1 MEVEEEVGSE
11 SSNREGEWRLLSKDL
26 ADLPAPTIPSSA
38 SSSLPSPSSERHVQ
52 HAVSTARKGVSVTE
66 SDRISAAENAGQTMS
81 KVVAREDIPADKGLD
96 FSNEAE
102 KRFVKSAE
110 SALPTRSHDT
120 SRPASA
126 SFTPKALSQTA
137 QPLCTAT
144 ASISSPE
151 PLLRGGT
158 ARRAE
163 ARGASNEVDKA
174 RQMLQNM
181 SPMTFAKEAE
191 ASSSVELA
199 LSMELL
205 GVACASP
212 GMQPP
217 QKSLLTKIV
226 ALEQQVLALKALH
239 VHVRRRWED
248 NRVQRCRL
256 AAARGAWDAWHM
268 AVFEVQ
274 MQHYMTEQ
282 IAVGLRAASRG
293 LHAACEQCRLSD
305 ALRRHA
311 VKRQRVILARLYSDR
326 QRRRLRSAVAAWGV
340 EGLAERRRARAADQA
355 ADKMR
360 TRHKTQKLAAAID
373 AWTGHTHTAVTR
385 RQRVCHATLAHAY
398 RTAHQMVRAW
408 RAGLE
413 RARARAH
420 SARATQRRAC
430 RRRAL
435 VAWQG
440 WRRFVTGR
448 HLLAHCVMLAT
459 VLGLRRG
466 WRRWRAAV
474 VAAHERMRRV
484 RCIRR
489 LVRRR
494 ASKALDDWRRCRLS
508 DAYMHSCFL
517 FLCTQ
522 TRSLSLSLSRAR
534 ALSLICTR
542 INARTRARAH
552 THTHTHTKTGGSA
565 TQRDGGGT
573 SRERCDGIG
582 GEQRELQ

>member
-1 MEVEEEVGSE
+1 MQLLSKFKVLKMQNLFQIEIARTLNWITAMGGMKEEAGSD
-11 SSNREGEWRLLSKDL
+11 SSHSEDAWRLLSKDL
-26 ADLPAPTIPSSA
+26 GDLPAPTIPSSA
-38 SSSLPSPSSERHVQ
+38 SSLLLSPSSERHVQ
-52 HAVSTARKGVSVTE
+52 QAVSAARKGVSVPE
-66 SDRISAAENAGQTMS
+66 SDRISAAEDAGQTMS
-81 KVVAREDIPADKGLD
+81 KLVARFEDNPADKGLD

-102 KRFVKSAE
+102 TSFVTSAG

-137 QPLCTAT
+137 QPLCTT
-144 ASISSPE
+144 SASISSAE

-158 ARRAE
+158 ARRAD
-163 ARGASNEVDKA
+163 ARGASDEVDKA

-239 VHVRRRWED
+239 VHARRRWED
-248 NRVQRCRL
+248 NRVQRRRL

-274 MQHYMTEQ
+274 MQHYITEQ

-293 LHAACEQCRLSD
+293 LHAACENCRLSD

-326 QRRRLRSAVAAWGV
+326 QRRRLSSAVAAWGT

-355 ADKMR
+355 AGKMR
-360 TRHKTQKLAAAID
+360 TRHNTQKLAAVMD

-385 RQRVCHATLAHAY
+385 RQRVCHITLAHAY
-398 RTAHQMVRAW
+398 RTAHQMLRAW
-408 RAGLE
+408 RARLE
-413 RARARAH
+413 RARARAR

-435 VAWQG
+435 DAWQE

-448 HLLAHCVMLAT
+448 HLLGHCVMLAG
-459 VLGLRRG
+459 VFGLRRG
-466 WRRWRAAV
+466 WRRWRVAV
-474 VAAHERMRRV
+474 VAAGERMRMV
-484 RCIRR
+484 RCVRR

-508 DAYMHSCFL
+508 DAYMHACSL
-517 FLCTQ
+517 FL
-522 TRSLSLSLSRAR
+522 
-534 ALSLICTR
+534 
-542 INARTRARAH
+542 
-552 THTHTHTKTGGSA
+552 
-565 TQRDGGGT
+565 
-573 SRERCDGIG
+573 
-582 GEQRELQ
+582 